1 MDFLRR
7 IGRFIGGAA
16 QNVGRAVQQAPRFIS
31 RGVQDAERARQ
42 QAVAQVQRNLP
53 RFQAPPPP
61 RIQLPQ
67 IQIPRV
73 QAPKI
78 DLGAVSRALSNYYG
92 RTAASQVVPGIQR
105 AIPQIDKNVQSFNE
119 RLLGGLGRTAIRTGE
134 FVLPGKTENIS
145 EAAIRRLFPE
155 AGSAAG
161 RRGLT
166 PLADPRSFGGRLGT
180 GAKAAV
186 DVAGIVL
193 PSTAATKGLQATQLA
208 QRGMQGGRLARLGTI
223 AATEA
228 VGGIPASLA
237 SIAQARGQ
245 QKPVDLKKEIGIGL
259 AIDAATPLG
268 IKLLGK
274 GYKAVRGAISN
285 VSARDLQAATK
296 AVQAAPTPRPIAEN
310 VYPIKPGVGRVKPP
324 AGSVVDATPGLGIRA
339 QKIIDKTPSDVAK
352 AAMPFDTFYNKPG
365 NIQKYVLD
373 AKGNP
378 VGAITAESLN
388 PRIARNT
395 LKINNLY
402 VTPKARTGGTG
413 SKLLT
418 ELENTAKASGI
429 QRIYLDSAQGV
440 ENFYIK
446 NGYTKIPGSVG
457 KYEKILRPEVTL
469 PVRPQ
474 QAIDNIPQVPQ
485 KPIFETVP
493 SSAMQ
498 PKAPKGQEALYAEAR
513 TFRNATDFANSKLPN
528 TSILDPRKAELRK
541 TWELANADVIAQKQA
556 SIAERRLAREQASLR
571 AQQPTVKIQEDLNTR
586 IKPYKLE
593 NKTIYHGT
601 SADNTQNIL
610 KTGFKSSSELPETAF
625 RGGGYG
631 DLSQQAIS
639 FSTSPK
645 QAAVF
650 GSVANRGS
658 VLESKLKSNANV
670 VTIKGIDYAEDLNDI
685 IPNLKAKNIDAV
697 YLPGEKEV
705 AVINKNAVKPTGKFQ
720 EFNAIDASKIT
731 FFGEKPT
738 GRGFAPGTTNNIY
751 ENVPESAMR
760 PKAPKGE
767 STLADIQISTKPV
780 VPKEPISAKAQEV
793 KSQFL
798 NRFDSIER
806 FVRKI
811 ELERGT
817 KLKPSENPMYYVK
830 QFMGG
835 GGIANYRIDNELTP
849 MLKQTKNFD
858 GLRQYLVA
866 RRMNELA
873 SRGIGKKANAAIA
886 ELTQKYGPD
895 EIANF
900 DRISTQLY
908 QYQRNQL
915 DQLLATGVISK
926 QSYDNIIAKN
936 QFYIPFNRVIPDV
949 ISDVTQSG
957 QKISGAKKLA
967 SLKAIK
973 GSEKDII
980 DPIESVIKNTYDV
993 QATVAKQKVLNS
1005 LVALAPDEFKP
1016 LAKGAG
1022 LKAPA
1027 IELFADGKRVKL
1039 AADPEL
1045 AKALNSMDEEQL
1057 NLVIRAMSLP
1067 AKTLRAGATSLNVAF
1082 ALPNIL
1088 RDQLSAAV
1096 NSKYGGI
1103 PMYDFVSGL
1112 ASVIKKDDSYK
1123 KWILSGA
1130 DQATLF
1136 AQDRTTLQRG
1146 VKDITGGLGFK
1157 AGKLVKSP
1165 LELFRIFGDLSE
1177 KGSRVG
1183 VFKRA
1188 LKGAGKEGL
1197 NTEDALLTAMRESR
1211 EATIDF
1217 AQRGS
1222 KMKAFNAMVPFL
1234 NARVQGT
1241 YKLIQSFKN
1250 RPVQTMMRGAAIASA
1265 PAAILFIHNNAEGNA
1280 EVYNE
1285 IPDYVKREYFVIVTG
1300 DKKTPFIKIPKGE
1313 VGKIFANPVES
1324 FMAAVKNDNP
1334 NWSDTAKSIADSFLP
1349 VGSISEPA
1357 RFITDIGPTAVTVP
1371 YQVLSNYDVFRG
1383 QNIVGQYQKDLPAAQ
1398 QFSKYNTETA
1408 KKLGEL
1414 LNISPAQLEF
1424 ALSGFTGGLGRQ
1436 GLQVADIAQ
1445 GQRPPVQE
1453 LPVLSRFLG
1462 QEKDL
1467 SASAQ
1472 EVYKQAEKAKQQ
1484 KARENFAIKKALEK
1498 GDTSVL
1504 EGLDKATATRLKRTV
1519 EEEKIKE
1526 NLNPL
1531 EKSLFS
1537 LSKDQLETMKNSE
1550 YKDSVEKVI
1559 ALQESLKSKSNKE
1572 RVPKIKKTLPKQKRW
1587 GKKGRKAKVAKV
1599 KIPRPRK
1606 VSVTG
1611 VPKTPKITLAKVSTK
1626 GIKPKATA
1634 RKSIKI
1640 KTG

>member
-78 DLGAVSRALSNYYG
+78 DLGAVSRALQG
-92 RTAASQVVPGIQR
+92 VGQGADITRRTAFGQQLTPQQQRIVGTSPQLQSQLRLLSRMPKPEQIAQVALPAYGLYKNKSQVDRTLKSISPTYQKLTTEAPNTAQGFAMSVQQAAKLAAGQKVSQQEVNKMNELYAKGLFPSLQVGKKPTLKGFVTDVTRTGVPVGVEVGSLATGTKLAGLSTGQKAIQLGKAGLVGGTAYTGQDILTGPGTLQQRVQR
-105 AIPQIDKNVQSFNE
+105 APQTFA
-119 RLLGGLGRTAIRTGE
+119 T
-134 FVLPGKTENIS
+134 
-145 EAAIRRLFPE
+145 
-155 AGSAAG
+155 SA
-161 RRGLT
+161 GLT
-166 PLADPRSFGGRLGT
+166 AGGELVGFG
-180 GAKAAV
+180 
-186 DVAGIVL
+186 
-193 PSTAATKGLQATQLA
+193 
-208 QRGMQGGRLARLGTI
+208 
-223 AATEA
+223 
-228 VGGIPASLA
+228 AS
-237 SIAQARGQ
+237 
-245 QKPVDLKKEIGIGL
+245 
-259 AIDAATPLG
+259 
-268 IKLLGK
+268 KLLGRVGKALFGELK
-274 GYKAVRGAISN
+274 GAEKTAVNVAAQAKGREILSTLKGTKTAQQVDNVLTQNGLQLPSN
-285 VSARDLQAATK
+285 IRTQVNNQIAGTTNTNQIRNILK
-296 AVQAAPTPRPIAEN
+296 NAVAE
-310 VYPIKPGVGRVKPP
+310 
-324 AGSVVDATPGLGIRA
+324 AQATPTI
-339 QKIIDKTPSDVAK
+339 
-352 AAMPFDTFYNKPG
+352 
-365 NIQKYVLD
+365 
-373 AKGNP
+373 
-378 VGAITAESLN
+378 
-388 PRIARNT
+388 
-395 LKINNLY
+395 
-402 VTPKARTGGTG
+402 
-413 SKLLT
+413 
-418 ELENTAKASGI
+418 
-429 QRIYLDSAQGV
+429 
-440 ENFYIK
+440 
-446 NGYTKIPGSVG
+446 
-457 KYEKILRPEVTL
+457 

-474 QAIDNIPQVPQ
+474 RIADQ
-485 KPIFETVP
+485 VP

-498 PKAPKGQEALYAEAR
+498 PRLPKIDVTSAEA
-513 TFRNATDFANSKLPN
+513 K
-528 TSILDPRKAELRK
+528 
-541 TWELANADVIAQKQA
+541 
-556 SIAERRLAREQASLR
+556 SLK
-571 AQQPTVKIQEDLNTR
+571 PTTVEI
-586 IKPYKLE
+586 
-593 NKTIYHGT
+593 
-601 SADNTQNIL
+601 
-610 KTGFKSSSELPETAF
+610 
-625 RGGGYG
+625 
-631 DLSQQAIS
+631 
-639 FSTSPK
+639 
-645 QAAVF
+645 
-650 GSVANRGS
+650 
-658 VLESKLKSNANV
+658 SKLKSIAGD
-670 VTIKGIDYAEDLNDI
+670 KKLAMEDFKAGRYSMTDLPVLVRKEKNGALTVLDGNGRI
-685 IPNLKAKNIDAV
+685 IAAQQAGQTNI
-697 YLPGEKEV
+697 PITTNEKLYRQILTAREE
-705 AVINKNAVKPTGKFQ
+705 A
-720 EFNAIDASKIT
+720 
-731 FFGEKPT
+731 T
-738 GRGFAPGTTNNIY
+738 GRGFAPGTTDNIY
-751 ENVPESAMR
+751 ETVPESAMR

-1197 NTEDALLTAMRESR
+1197 NAEDALLTAMRESR

-1300 DKKTPFIKIPKGE
+1300 DEKTPFIKIPKGE

-1484 KARENFAIKKALEK
+1484 KARENFAIKEALRK

-1504 EGLDKATATRLKRTV
+1504 EGLDKAAATRLKRTV

-1626 GIKPKATA
+1626 GIKLKSSP

>member
-16 QNVGRAVQQAPRFIS
+16 QNVGRAFQQAPQVVS
-31 RGVQDAERARQ
+31 RAVLDAERARQ

-73 QAPKI
+73 QLPQAPKV
-78 DLGAVSRALSNYYG
+78 DFGAVSRALSNYYG

-119 RLLGGLGRTAIRTGE
+119 RLLGGLGRTAIRTAE

-208 QRGMQGGRLARLGTI
+208 QRVMQGGRLARLGTI

-274 GYKAVRGAISN
+274 GYKAIKGALSN
-285 VSARDLQAATK
+285 VPGAVIEDAAKGIRGIKPQQAIQQAVIAAVPIAKTTRPVATTTK
-296 AVQAAPTPRPIAEN
+296 VAQAAPIPRPIAEN

-324 AGSVVDATPGLGIRA
+324 AGSVVDATPGLAERA
-339 QKIIDKTPSDVAK
+339 QTQFAKSKKLPGEVATAGLNSKFLLSD
-352 AAMPFDTFYNKPG
+352 PRNG
-365 NIQKYVLD
+365 NIQKYILD

-378 VGAITAESLN
+378 VGGIIGFYEGPNRAILN
-388 PRIARNT
+388 NVYVLPGQRGKGAASKMIKAFEEEA
-395 LKINNLY
+395 KINGVSEIKLTSKADKLY
-402 VTPKARTGGTG
+402 E
-413 SKLLT
+413 KLGYKINPNYEPSSIKT
-418 ELENTAKASGI
+418 N
-429 QRIYLDSAQGV
+429 
-440 ENFYIK
+440 YIK
-446 NGYTKIPGSVG
+446 TIQPPKPV
-457 KYEKILRPEVTL
+457 L

-474 QAIDNIPQVPQ
+474 QAINNVPQVPQ

-498 PKAPKGQEALYAEAR
+498 
-513 TFRNATDFANSKLPN
+513 
-528 TSILDPRKAELRK
+528 
-541 TWELANADVIAQKQA
+541 
-556 SIAERRLAREQASLR
+556 
-571 AQQPTVKIQEDLNTR
+571 
-586 IKPYKLE
+586 
-593 NKTIYHGT
+593 
-601 SADNTQNIL
+601 
-610 KTGFKSSSELPETAF
+610 
-625 RGGGYG
+625 
-631 DLSQQAIS
+631 
-639 FSTSPK
+639 
-645 QAAVF
+645 
-650 GSVANRGS
+650 
-658 VLESKLKSNANV
+658 
-670 VTIKGIDYAEDLNDI
+670 
-685 IPNLKAKNIDAV
+685 
-697 YLPGEKEV
+697 
-705 AVINKNAVKPTGKFQ
+705 
-720 EFNAIDASKIT
+720 
-731 FFGEKPT
+731 
-738 GRGFAPGTTNNIY
+738 
-751 ENVPESAMR
+751 

-1082 ALPNIL
+1082 ALPNVL

-1197 NTEDALLTAMRESR
+1197 NAEDALLTAMRESR

-1300 DKKTPFIKIPKGE
+1300 DEKTPFIKIPKGE

-1371 YQVLSNYDVFRG
+1371 YQVLSNYDAFRDEE
-1383 QNIVGQYQKDLPAAQ
+1383 IVSKYQKDLPAAQ
-1398 QFSKYNTETA
+1398 QYSKYNTETA

-1445 GQRPPVQE
+1445 GQKPPVQE

-1484 KARENFAIKKALEK
+1484 KARENFAIKEALRK

-1504 EGLDKATATRLKRTV
+1504 EGLDKAAATRLKRTV

>member
-16 QNVGRAVQQAPRFIS
+16 QNVGRAFQQAPQVVS
-31 RGVQDAERARQ
+31 RAVLDAERARQ

-67 IQIPRV
+67 IQVPRV

-105 AIPQIDKNVQSFNE
+105 AIPQIDRNVQSFNE

-193 PSTAATKGLQATQLA
+193 PSDAATKALKATQLA
-208 QRGMQGGRLARLGTI
+208 QRGMKAGRLARLGTL
-223 AATEA
+223 AVTEA
-228 VGGIPASLA
+228 IGGIPASA
-237 SIAQARGQ
+237 AAIAQARGQ
-245 QKPVDLKKEIGIGL
+245 QKPVDLKKEIGTGL
-259 AIDAATPLG
+259 FIDAATPLG
-268 IKLLGK
+268 LKLLGK
-274 GYKAVRGAISN
+274 GYKAIRGALSN
-285 VSARDLQAATK
+285 VPSAVIEDAAKGIRGIKPQQAIQQAVIAGVPIAKTTRPVATAAK
-296 AVQAAPTPRPIAEN
+296 AAQAAPTPRPIAEN

-474 QAIDNIPQVPQ
+474 QAINNVPQVPQ
-485 KPIFETVP
+485 KPIYET
-493 SSAMQ
+493 
-498 PKAPKGQEALYAEAR
+498 
-513 TFRNATDFANSKLPN
+513 
-528 TSILDPRKAELRK
+528 
-541 TWELANADVIAQKQA
+541 
-556 SIAERRLAREQASLR
+556 
-571 AQQPTVKIQEDLNTR
+571 
-586 IKPYKLE
+586 
-593 NKTIYHGT
+593 
-601 SADNTQNIL
+601 
-610 KTGFKSSSELPETAF
+610 
-625 RGGGYG
+625 
-631 DLSQQAIS
+631 
-639 FSTSPK
+639 
-645 QAAVF
+645 
-650 GSVANRGS
+650 
-658 VLESKLKSNANV
+658 
-670 VTIKGIDYAEDLNDI
+670 
-685 IPNLKAKNIDAV
+685 
-697 YLPGEKEV
+697 
-705 AVINKNAVKPTGKFQ
+705 
-720 EFNAIDASKIT
+720 
-731 FFGEKPT
+731 
-738 GRGFAPGTTNNIY
+738 
-751 ENVPESAMR
+751 VPESAMR

-967 SLKAIK
+967 NLKAIK

-1016 LAKGAG
+1016 LPKGAG

-1082 ALPNIL
+1082 ALPNVL

-1130 DQATLF
+1130 DQASLF

-1146 VKDITGGLGFK
+1146 VKDITGGLGYK

-1197 NTEDALLTAMRESR
+1197 NAEDALLTAMRESR

-1241 YKLIQSFKN
+1241 YKLMQSFKN

-1280 EVYNE
+1280 DIYKE

-1300 DKKTPFIKIPKGE
+1300 DKNTPFIKIPKGE

-1324 FMAAVKNDNP
+1324 FMATIKNDSA
-1334 NWSDTAKSIADSFLP
+1334 NWADTAKSIADSFLP

-1371 YQVLSNYDVFRG
+1371 YQILSNYDAFRD
-1383 QNIVGQYQKDLPAAQ
+1383 QEIVSKYQKDLPAAQ
-1398 QFSKYNTETA
+1398 QYSKYNTETA

-1445 GQRPPVQE
+1445 GQKPPVQE
-1453 LPVLSRFLG
+1453 LPVFSRFLG

-1472 EVYKQAEKAKQQ
+1472 QVYQQAEKAKQQ

-1504 EGLDKATATRLKRTV
+1504 EGLDKATATRLKRSV
-1519 EEEKIKE
+1519 AE
-1526 NLNPL
+1526 NQAKDKLTPIQ
-1531 EKSLFS
+1531 KALFD
-1537 LSKDQLETMKNSE
+1537 LPKDQLDQLKQTGQYTDDIAVIEGIKGTIAESIKQP
-1550 YKDSVEKVI
+1550 KAPKV
-1559 ALQESLKSKSNKE
+1559 KVSKA
-1572 RVPKIKKTLPKQKRW
+1572 RR
-1587 GKKGRKAKVAKV
+1587 GRRATGRRRGGRGRVAKV
-1599 KIPRPRK
+1599 RVKAPKVPRVSVKGLPSAPKAKK
-1606 VSVTG
+1606 VSFK
-1611 VPKTPKITLAKVSTK
+1611 VP
-1626 GIKPKATA
+1626 KPKATA